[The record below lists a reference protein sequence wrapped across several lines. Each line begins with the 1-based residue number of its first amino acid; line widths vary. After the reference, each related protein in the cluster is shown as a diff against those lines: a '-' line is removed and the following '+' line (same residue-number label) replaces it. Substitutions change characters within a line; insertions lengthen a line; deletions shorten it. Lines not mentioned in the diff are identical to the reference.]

1 MPGDFIR
8 SRIYNEDAVVPQLGD
23 IGFLVAQEM
32 DIARGGQ
39 ILDASYLLEG
49 VQVDGENHMGVVHHD
64 PALVVVDGHRL
75 RHVAEFHAVGT
86 EEDFV
91 LYLFGRRVVIG
102 QGSIAVLEVAL
113 VGDEQSGSRGIEVFY
128 GIAVVPLHAGCQG

>member
-39 ILDASYLLEG
+39 ILDASHLLEG
-49 VQVDGENHMGVVHHD
+49 VQVDGENHVGVVHHD

-75 RHVAEFHAVGT
+75 CHVAELHAVGT
-86 EEDFV
+86 EEDLV
-91 LYLFGRRVVIG
+91 LHLFGLWVVVAQRG
-102 QGSIAVLEVAL
+102 VAVLEVAL
-113 VGDEQSGSRGIEVFY
+113 VGNEQSGSRGVEILH
-128 GIAVVPLHAGCQG
+128 GIAVVPLHAGG

>member
-1 MPGDFIR
+1 MD
-8 SRIYNEDAVVPQLGD
+8 
-23 IGFLVAQEM
+23 VAR
-32 DIARGGQ
+32 RGQ
-39 ILDASYLLEG
+39 VFDASYLLEG
-49 VQVDGENHMGVVHHD
+49 VQVDCENHMGVVHHD

-75 RHVAEFHAVGT
+75 CHVAEFHAVGT

-91 LYLFGRRVVIG
+91 LHLFGRRVVIG

-113 VGDEQSGSRGIEVFY
+113 VGDEQSGSRSIEILH